1 MVSLNSR
8 KGSTFCRAASSAN
21 WIAYGLVPDRN
32 VPAISEFWGLPFMS
46 ENQIPDP
53 LTVLL
58 IPISRLVMPDTGGM
72 IPDPT
77 PFFAVGP

>member
-1 MVSLNSR
+1 
-8 KGSTFCRAASSAN
+8 
-21 WIAYGLVPDRN
+21 
-32 VPAISEFWGLPFMS
+32 MS

-58 IPISRLVMPDTGGM
+58 IPISRLVMPDTSGM